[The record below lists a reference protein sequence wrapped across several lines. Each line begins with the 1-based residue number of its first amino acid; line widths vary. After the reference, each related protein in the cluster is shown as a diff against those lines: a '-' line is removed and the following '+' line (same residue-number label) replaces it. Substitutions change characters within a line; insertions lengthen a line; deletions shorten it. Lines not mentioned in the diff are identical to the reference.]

1 MALRR
6 AAYAPLIA
14 LTVLITGC
22 AATERSVAPASRQ
35 SAPAIRYNLTG
46 YSPAFKQG
54 YADACASPR
63 RRSEQRFKSDA
74 DYKMGW
80 NDGNFLCSRTKN

>member
-6 AAYAPLIA
+6 AAYAPLIV

-22 AATERSVAPASRQ
+22 ATDRGAPTSRQTAPAT
-35 SAPAIRYNLTG
+35 RYNLTG
-46 YSPAFKQG
+46 YSAAFKQG

-74 DYKMGW
+74 DYQMGW
-80 NDGNFLCSRTKN
+80 SDGNFLCSRTKN